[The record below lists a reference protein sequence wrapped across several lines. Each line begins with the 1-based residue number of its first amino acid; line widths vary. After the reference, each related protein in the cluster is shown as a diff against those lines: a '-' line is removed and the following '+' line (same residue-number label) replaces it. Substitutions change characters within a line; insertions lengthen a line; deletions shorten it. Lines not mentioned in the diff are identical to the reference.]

1 MRMAKT
7 AFQQCLCLTLLLC
20 CTQTLAVRLSLDSS
34 GQVLLFPLFL
44 TGDSFQTVF
53 EVRNQTDQG
62 KALRFV
68 VKDSVNGRPT
78 LSLNVYLRP
87 RDSWSGALFEPTGAS
102 VDTAES
108 LLAPWVDQ
116 SCTFPARADIPDEGI
131 SLSDENFTE
140 DLSGLLVSR
149 SRLGS
154 GYVEI
159 YEMGTLSPTLAG
171 DCAEINARWSPGGA
185 WDLNPAQDIE
195 APGGGLEGYAVL
207 VQVDAGRAHQYEA
220 LALADFRDAPL
231 HTDPFSSRQP
241 NLADVSPAE
250 SRVVETVVFGNRT
263 LQVERVST
271 WSEFPV
277 HAVDA
282 LLMATEAR
290 ADFTAS
296 RELDALVFATL
307 NFPTRPY
314 HADAQTF
321 FLPAE
326 QERVLAPFTV
336 SLPPADNETLEQN
349 RLTVSSI
356 DREGAAFDLQPFSG
370 QANCDLANGAVTTVF
385 LSRTIGFTQPCPYTQ
400 GIFRVPDNASEG
412 EVRYQLDGEIVSDE
426 GHVFSGLP
434 IAGFVIQSIRN
445 EQIDIRPGTVGVAD
459 YGWARALKIERQVTD
474 PP

>member
-1 MRMAKT
+1 MAKT
-7 AFQQCLCLTLLLC
+7 AFRQFLCLIFLLG
-20 CTQTLAVRLSLDSS
+20 CTQTQAVRLSLDSA
-34 GQVLLFPLFL
+34 GQVLLFPLFI
-44 TGDSFQTVF
+44 TGDSFQTIF

-68 VKDSVNGRPT
+68 VKDAVNGRPT
-78 LSLNVYLRP
+78 LSLNVYLSP
-87 RDSWSGALFEPTGAS
+87 RDSWSGALFDPSGAS
-102 VDTAES
+102 VATAES
-108 LLAPWVDQ
+108 VLAPCADQ

-131 SLSDENFTE
+131 ALSDEQFTE
-140 DLSGLLVSR
+140 DLSDLLVSR
-149 SRLGS
+149 SRLGT

-159 YEMGTLSPTLAG
+159 YEMGTITAALAG
-171 DCAEINARWSPGGA
+171 DCAEISARWTNGGA
-185 WDLNPAQDIE
+185 WDLDPGQDIE

-207 VQVDAGRAHQYEA
+207 VQVDNGRAHQYEA
-220 LALADFRDAPL
+220 IALADFRDDSL
-231 HTDPFSSRQP
+231 HTNPFSSRQP

-290 ADFTAS
+290 ADFTAAQ
-296 RELDALVFATL
+296 ELDALVFATL

-314 HADAQTF
+314 HADDQTF
-321 FLPAE
+321 FLPE
-326 QERVLAPFTV
+326 GQERVLAPFAV
-336 SLPPADNETLEQN
+336 SLPVGTDESLDQN

-356 DREGAAFDLQPFSG
+356 DREGAAFDLQPFPG
-370 QANCDLANGAVTTVF
+370 QTNCDLANGAVSTVF
-385 LSRTIGFTQPCPYTQ
+385 LSRTIGFTEPCPYTT

-412 EVRYQLDGEIVSDE
+412 EVRYQLTGEIVSDE

-459 YGWARALKIERQVTD
+459 YGWARALKIERQVSD